1 MTSIKGTDEIVQ
13 RFQALGRQNIPK
25 MIHGELLRQLRR
37 KRAQIPR
44 ATGALE
50 RSLLD
55 GSDDTVSAHRV
66 TIEGLAYGQYQDIPK
81 LDARREP
88 RPQRARVRD
97 KRAKPRSQTANTE
110 RGVDRG
116 EGRGETLDSD

>member
-66 TIEGLAYGQYQDIPK
+66 TIEGLAYGQYQDLPK
-81 LDARREP
+81 LDARRAADEVS
-88 RPQRARVRD
+88 RELM
-97 KRAKPRSQTANTE
+97 KRAGLS
-110 RGVDRG
+110 GG
-116 EGRGETLDSD
+116 F